1 MGQHSHNNIMSSES
15 VARDISKEPGQ
26 PRTKAKTSAKTNGYR
41 AEELAKIKNGLQP
54 FEKADTSREV
64 LRTVSSLSTESST
77 NSVSSDGLT
86 SGGGVVTEPAFS
98 SVQEALNKLNSL
110 GYDEVGRQ
118 LFLSYHHQLRLKI
131 VPMLY
136 SHYYQA

>member
-1 MGQHSHNNIMSSES
+1 MGQHSHHNIMNSES
-15 VARDISKEPGQ
+15 VARDITRDNTPGQ
-26 PRTKAKTSAKTNGYR
+26 GQGQARTKAKTSAKTNGYR

-54 FEKADTSREV
+54 FEKADSSSREV

-86 SGGGVVTEPAFS
+86 SSSGGGVVTEPAFS

-110 GYDEVGRQ
+110 GYDEVG
-118 LFLSYHHQLRLKI
+118 LLSLI
-131 VPMLY
+131 
-136 SHYYQA
+136 SHEVERKRG